1 MTRDPPRSISLFC
14 CLFFGSVHQGPARRD
29 PELGPWAP
37 PLPRPDLSPRTGL
50 LLGPSAAVCSGGG
63 RSGASLVGSP
73 MAPVGVPPP
82 APLQLNG
89 CAVPTLPEAP
99 QTRPGKLASR
109 PNQRP
114 TRRFRHPPEPRG
126 DAPDDRVRLGRAR
139 VAAAHRELFLAQ
151 APGSLRWYRRPVPH
165 ASALASLGRGQLP
178 RPGKPTGRKP
188 LQCIVP
194 GPSLVSSAALAS
206 RPKSS
211 RRSNVRAGAE
221 AGRLATLVLLSS
233 GRRVSAIT

>member
-114 TRRFRHPPEPRG
+114 TRRFHHPPEPRG
-126 DAPDDRVRLGRAR
+126 AAPGRSGSAWTGSGR
-139 VAAAHRELFLAQ
+139 HGAPGACPCPGAGFLAAVSAVSAVSAAAAARFRSCLAWQ
-151 APGSLRWYRRPVPH
+151 GTAAPSRQTDGTKAPSVYCSRPIAGLLGGSRVPPEVEP
-165 ASALASLGRGQLP
+165 ALKR
-178 RPGKPTGRKP
+178 TGRCRGGQACDACAP
-188 LQCIVP
+188 M
-194 GPSLVSSAALAS
+194 
-206 RPKSS
+206 
-211 RRSNVRAGAE
+211 
-221 AGRLATLVLLSS
+221 
-233 GRRVSAIT
+233 